1 MLKANTTELHP
12 KVRPTCISY
21 IHVLLYQKTPSAPSG
36 DYGVASAPACRTEY
50 EQECTTVNEEQ
61 CETVQDQVER

>member
-1 MLKANTTELHP
+1 MILDQD
-12 KVRPTCISY
+12 I
-21 IHVLLYQKTPSAPSG
+21 IHKHKNLDFCVLYQKTSSAPTG

>member
-1 MLKANTTELHP
+1 MYLK
-12 KVRPTCISY
+12 
-21 IHVLLYQKTPSAPSG
+21 KTPSAPSG